1 MERITTLMDL
11 NRIERERGRSLP
23 RTLQTSLVKN
33 RIKPWAP
40 SDLEGKGMGGFP
52 LLLLE
57 GNSDVFFMTITS
69 RP

>member
-40 SDLEGKGMGGFP
+40 SDLEGKGMGDFG
-52 LLLLE
+52 LSLLE